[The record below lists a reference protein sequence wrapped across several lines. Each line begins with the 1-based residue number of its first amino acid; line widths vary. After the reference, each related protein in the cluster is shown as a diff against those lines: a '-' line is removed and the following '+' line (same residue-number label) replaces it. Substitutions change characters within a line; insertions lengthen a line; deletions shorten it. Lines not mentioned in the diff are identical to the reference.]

1 MICHYWYF
9 KDISKIFERY
19 LNQMLINISMMGYA
33 ILNVKVIDYRCIL
46 WNRTRNDAINRINS
60 SRLDDKG
67 TL

>member
-1 MICHYWYF
+1 
-9 KDISKIFERY
+9 
-19 LNQMLINISMMGYA
+19 MGYA